1 MKKFGDV
8 IHGRAILIEKED
20 LESGCLECK
29 LRGLRADYFIVPA
42 EIKQDNDAMKQ
53 LQTCTIF
60 TTQSDTI
67 QFAEILFY
75 E

>member
-8 IHGRAILIEKED
+8 IHGRAILIEKKD

-29 LRGLRADYFIVPA
+29 LRGLRADYFIVLM
-42 EIKQDNDAMKQ
+42 ELKQDNDAMKQ
-53 LQTCTIF
+53 LRTCTMF
-60 TTQSDTI
+60 TTQSGTI
-67 QFAEILFY
+67 QFAKILFY

>member
-8 IHGRAILIEKED
+8 FHERAILIEKED

-53 LQTCTIF
+53 LQTCTMF
-60 TTQSDTI
+60 TTQSGTI

>member
-1 MKKFGDV
+1 MKKFGD
-8 IHGRAILIEKED
+8 IFHERAILIEKGD

-53 LQTCTIF
+53 LQNCTMF
-60 TTQSDTI
+60 TTQSGTI

>member
-8 IHGRAILIEKED
+8 FHERAILIEKGD

-42 EIKQDNDAMKQ
+42 EIKQDNDAMK
-53 LQTCTIF
+53 
-60 TTQSDTI
+60 
-67 QFAEILFY
+67 
-75 E
+75 